1 MILTDIMLSA
11 IMLIVITLRIINQS
25 VIMLSV
31 ILVSVVVPTKKGV
44 SIQIDF
50 SIKMIFEFSAKLN

>member
-11 IMLIVITLRIINQS
+11 IMLIIISLHIIKLS
-25 VIMLSV
+25 VIMLCV
-31 ILVSVVVPTKKGV
+31 ILVSVVVPMKKGV